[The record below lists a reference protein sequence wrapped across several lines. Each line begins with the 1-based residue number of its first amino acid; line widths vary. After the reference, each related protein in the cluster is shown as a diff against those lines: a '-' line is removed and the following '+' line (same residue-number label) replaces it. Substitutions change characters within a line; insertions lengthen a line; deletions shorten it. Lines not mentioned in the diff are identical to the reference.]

1 MSSCQPLS
9 PSPLLSFSLP
19 LRLSLSFC
27 PVHIMSRVCSC
38 DSPCLRQSVCFLAW
52 NANSSSSSSSYTAIA
67 NFNGWRKKWRIRTD
81 ADWHRPAWWA
91 VKKPQSRLRH
101 CTWKCEVVRE
111 LFFQPGYCLAKL
123 FSSLL
128 MIFIVQIYAL
138 INGLSDSRESRVW
151 LMRSV
156 DCTDTAKNC

>member
-1 MSSCQPLS
+1 MSSYLPASSATILS
-9 PSPLLSFSLP
+9 SFFSFM
-19 LRLSLSFC
+19 SLSFC

-52 NANSSSSSSSYTAIA
+52 NANSSSYTAIA

-91 VKKPQSRLRH
+91 VKKRQSRLRH

-111 LFFQPGYCLAKL
+111 LF
-123 FSSLL
+123 SS
-128 MIFIVQIYAL
+128 QIIQQSADDIHCPNLCTCKWLVRLERVPSL
-138 INGLSDSRESRVW
+138 IDEESRLHRYRKELLV
-151 LMRSV
+151 
-156 DCTDTAKNC
+156 CT